1 MIENF
6 PVSLAYFVRR
16 ETWPGWKIEPRTIP
30 NHELVLVLS
39 GRGEARIKGRIH
51 PLGTGSFLYFRPG
64 LLHDMKTDDSDCLV
78 FYAVHFDTDSALP
91 ELPHCFRLQ
100 NSRRIVELFRSIDA
114 VHGRGIYLRR
124 WQENLLLQSILL
136 EIHLELHRA
145 AAHNYTELRLRR
157 AIACIHDNPTRH
169 ISVDELLR
177 QSGMGKS
184 AFFQAFRQLTG
195 TSPARYADRV
205 RLEHA
210 RGLLLG
216 TAAMKIPF
224 TSAAASVRNSACLP
238 GNTGRQTRSN
248 RAVMPAPFPPFSA
261 RQEASSLPYPE
272 TPG

>member
-30 NHELVLVLS
+30 NHELVLVLT

-114 VHGRGIYLRR
+114 VHGCGIYLRR

-216 TAAMKIPF
+216 TDWSVEQVASCCGYEDPF
-224 TSAAASVRNSACLP
+224 YFSRCFRKEFGLSPRKY
-238 GNTGRQTRSN
+238 RQAN
-248 RAVMPAPFPPFSA
+248 PV
-261 RQEASSLPYPE
+261 E
-272 TPG
+272 

>member
-51 PLGTGSFLYFRPG
+51 PLGTGSFPYVPPG

-100 NSRRIVELFRSIDA
+100 NSRR
-114 VHGRGIYLRR
+114 
-124 WQENLLLQSILL
+124 
-136 EIHLELHRA
+136 
-145 AAHNYTELRLRR
+145 
-157 AIACIHDNPTRH
+157 
-169 ISVDELLR
+169 
-177 QSGMGKS
+177 
-184 AFFQAFRQLTG
+184 
-195 TSPARYADRV
+195 
-205 RLEHA
+205 LEHA

-216 TAAMKIPF
+216 TDWSVEQVASCCGYEDPF
-224 TSAAASVRNSACLP
+224 YFSRCFRKEFGLSPRKY
-238 GNTGRQTRSN
+238 RQAN
-248 RAVMPAPFPPFSA
+248 PV
-261 RQEASSLPYPE
+261 E
-272 TPG
+272 